1 MYYTEF
7 AKREIA
13 VKRKIVI
20 AQVIGFSIAS
30 SSAIFLAFTIGHYL
44 ANY

>member
-1 MYYTEF
+1 MYYAEY
-7 AKREIA
+7 AKREA
-13 VKRKIVI
+13 SAKRKIAI
-20 AQVIGFSIAS
+20 AQFIGFSIAA